1 MHQYHSAIIPPKGG
15 KGTIEFNR
23 VVGEEF
29 GRYEGSSLKLSSNEI
44 ILINGLSSGGEEV
57 EDGKYNDDDVEDCQ
71 IVSVYRMQS

>member
-1 MHQYHSAIIPPKGG
+1 M
-15 KGTIEFNR
+15 
-23 VVGEEF
+23 
-29 GRYEGSSLKLSSNEI
+29 KLSSNEI